1 MIKLTT
7 ADNEYVWVNRDR
19 VVLIAQAKSANGG
32 GPPVPVLG
40 VSMLQLAGAPMPIV
54 IKGSP
59 DEIAVKL
66 RMDNGAGSLL
76 SA

>member
-7 ADNEYVWVNRDR
+7 ADNEYVWINRDR
-19 VVLIAQAKSANGG
+19 VVLVAQAKSANGG

-40 VSMLQLAGAPMPIV
+40 VSLVQLAGAPMPIV

-59 DEIAVKL
+59 EELAVKL
-66 RMDNGAGSLL
+66 EKGNGGSLFT
-76 SA
+76 A

>member
-7 ADNEYVWVNRDR
+7 ADNEYVWVNQERI
-19 VVLIAQAKSANGG
+19 VLITQAKSANSG

-40 VSMLQLAGAPMPIV
+40 VSLVVLVGAPAPLV

-59 DEIAVKL
+59 EELAVKL
-66 RMDNGAGSLL
+66 EKGNGGSLFT
-76 SA
+76 A

>member
-7 ADNEYVWVNRDR
+7 ADNEYVWISKAR
-19 VVLIAQAKSANGG
+19 VVLIAQAKSANSG

-40 VSMLQLAGAPMPIV
+40 VSLVVVAGAPAPLV
-54 IKGSP
+54 VKGTP
-59 DEIAVKL
+59 DEVAVML
-66 RMDNGAGSLL
+66 ENGNGGSLF